1 MREQA
6 DLVILDVE
14 EKMKQAVESTVR
26 EFSNIRTGRANPGLL
41 DRIMVKYYGADT
53 NLRQIASITVP
64 EGNQLYIK
72 PYDKTALKDIEHAI
86 QASQLGLT
94 PANDGEGIRLVI
106 PMLTQDRRRE
116 LVKDIE
122 KLSEQGKVII
132 RNIRRDGNDEIK
144 AIKLTEDDEKGYLD
158 DVQKVTDKYVALNE
172 QETKIKSEELL
183 KI

>member
-6 DLVILDVE
+6 DLIILDVE
-14 EKMKQAVESTVR
+14 ERMQQAVDSTVR
-26 EFSNIRTGRANPGLL
+26 EFAGIRTGRANPSLL
-41 DRIMVKYYGADT
+41 DKITVIYYGAET
-53 NLRQIASITVP
+53 PLRQIASINVP

-86 QASQLGLT
+86 MASQLGIT
-94 PANDGEGIRLVI
+94 PMNDGEGIRLVI
-106 PMLTQDRRRE
+106 PMLTEERRRE

-122 KLSEQGKVII
+122 KLSEQGKVAI
-132 RNIRRDGNDEIK
+132 RNVRRDGNDQLK
-144 AIKLTEDDEKGYLD
+144 KLGLTEDDEKGYLD
-158 DVQKVTDKYVALNE
+158 DVQKLTDKFVLLNE